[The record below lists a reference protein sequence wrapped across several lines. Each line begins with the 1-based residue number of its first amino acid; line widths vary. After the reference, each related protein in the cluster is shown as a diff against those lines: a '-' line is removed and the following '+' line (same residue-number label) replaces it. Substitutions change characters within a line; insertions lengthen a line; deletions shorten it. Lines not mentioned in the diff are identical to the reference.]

1 MEILCGQKH
10 LSAQE
15 LWGKGKS
22 IVTDF
27 NSLIAEFGNQVREN
41 LRFGEGEPE
50 AQLTNPVATL
60 LKGFGALHSMEVQTV
75 RETSLKTAGGGLVSE
90 GLVRPDYAIMVD
102 GVLTGYVELKAP
114 GKNIDPDSFTKKS
127 HEYKQWQRLRNLPNL
142 LYTNGTEWRL
152 YRYGKPV
159 PTGSEKNDNAVNVSA
174 GSVIINKK
182 RVLFPE
188 KITWSAP
195 ANLATLFLN
204 FLRWVPAP
212 ITSAD
217 RLVET
222 LAPLAALLREE
233 MLLGL
238 DAQEKTYKA
247 DQAKAKKKGEEDL
260 LIPSKLVGLRDDW
273 RDTLAPGTSNEEFAD
288 SFAQTVV
295 FSLVVAL
302 SEGHNLSIE
311 SLSTMANRLRSQ
323 HGLLG
328 NALGLLTEHLDE
340 KSSLYNALAVIVRV
354 MGAASWEYISGG
366 KADVYLHLYEHFLS
380 IYNPEQRKKT
390 GSYYTPVEVVDQMV
404 RLVDDALRTYMG
416 KEHGLA
422 SEGVSV
428 IDPAMGTGTYPL
440 SVMHKVAKTESLAP
454 AARTRALN
462 RLAKNLYGFELQ
474 SGPFSVAELRLNQ
487 TLKELGA
494 DVPEDGLNLYVADT
508 LYDPYS
514 RAKPM
519 SGNTLRLLSQLS
531 NKATRVKREVPI
543 QVCIGNPPYKDKAQG
558 MGGWVESGHRYKKKD
573 EKEKNSP
580 ILDDFRA
587 PSMGGYERVLKNLYI
602 YFWRWAFWKVFE
614 DSFRV
619 IESESDNSQHAG
631 VVCFITPSSYLNGP
645 GFAGMREYI
654 RRSSSRGWII
664 NVTPEGYGPEKE
676 NAIFA
681 IKTPVAIS
689 LFIREENTDEER
701 MADIRYVALHG
712 TFEEK
717 MQALANLELDGEEF
731 MPVRSGWGN
740 QFAPDSGK
748 DWNSY
753 LYMDD
758 LYSVSS
764 SGIDPSRKWVVA
776 PSQRILEERWSELTE
791 GNDLKIRANRFKETP
806 TAGIAK
812 GKTPL
817 LGNDTFQGSKESLND
832 QIAREVIPTVPNIVP
847 IGYRSF
853 DRQYIL
859 ADARLLDRPRPKLWP
874 YRIQNQ
880 IFIVEQYARNPK
892 NGPGLYFS
900 SLIPDKNAFKGSH
913 GGRCYPVFTTD
924 GEPNLRTS
932 VAQLLCERF
941 GNDAPGNLVY
951 YLAALTGH
959 PEYVRTFS
967 KPLETSHMRAPLTAD
982 PELWERAVQLGKQV
996 VWLHTYGE
1004 RGEPLPGMKYLHQ
1017 LPEGADYTLPNPTVD
1032 MGKTMPEEKPSFS
1045 PDPVDSLSEEENNP
1059 VMGTVSFG
1067 QARCE
1072 NMEKRVFDYTIGGNQ
1087 VLGLWAKY
1095 RLKKPEEVSSSPLDE
1110 IVQREWPEAWSE
1122 EYERLLYTLTH
1133 LVHLEPAQEKLL
1145 DEVLAGEQIFREE
1158 FVDTED

>member
-1 MEILCGQKH
+1 M
-10 LSAQE
+10 
-15 LWGKGKS
+15 
-22 IVTDF
+22 TDF
-27 NSLIAEFGNQVREN
+27 NSLIAEFGRQVREN
-41 LRFGEGEPE
+41 LRVGDGEPE

-60 LKGFGALHSMEVQTV
+60 LQDFGALHSMKVVTV

-114 GKNIDPDSFTKKS
+114 GKNIDPASFAKKS

-152 YRYGKPV
+152 YRYGEPV
-159 PTGSEKNDNAVNVSA
+159 LTSTGYEAVHMH
-174 GSVIINKK
+174 GSFSGHGT
-182 RVLFPE
+182 L
-188 KITWSAP
+188 SAP
-195 ANLATLFLN
+195 DALATFFLN

-217 RLVET
+217 QLVET

-238 DAQEKTYKA
+238 SAQEKTYKA
-247 DQAKAKKKGEEDL
+247 EQAKAKKKGEEDFV
-260 LIPSKLVGLRDDW
+260 IPPPLVGLRKDW
-273 RDTLAPGTSNEEFAD
+273 RDTLAPSTSNEEFAD

-302 SEGHNLSIE
+302 SEGHDLSLE
-311 SLSTMANRLRSQ
+311 TFSTMAGRLRSQ

-354 MGAASWEYISGG
+354 MGAASWADISGG
-366 KADVYLHLYEHFLS
+366 KSDVYLHLYEHFLKV
-380 IYNPEQRKKT
+380 YNPEQRKKT

-404 RLVDDALRTYMG
+404 RLVDDALRTYLG

-440 SVMHKVAKTESLAP
+440 SVMHQVAKTESLAP

-487 TLKELGA
+487 TLKEMDA

-508 LYDPYS
+508 LSDPY
-514 RAKPM
+514 AKQRPVN
-519 SGNTLRLLSQLS
+519 GNTLRLLSQLS

-543 QVCIGNPPYKDKAQG
+543 QVCIGNPPYKDKAEG
-558 MGGWVESGHRYKKKD
+558 MGGWVESGFRSPD
-573 EKEKNSP
+573 VASP

-587 PSMGGYERVLKNLYI
+587 PGMGKYEYVLKNLYV

-614 DSFRV
+614 DSFRAL
-619 IESESDNSQHAG
+619 EGQSDSAQRAG
-631 VVCFITPSSYLNGP
+631 VVCFITADGYLHGP

-664 NVTPEGYGPEKE
+664 NVTPEGKRPPAK
-676 NAIFA
+676 NAVFA
-681 IKTPVAIS
+681 IETPVSIA
-689 LFIREENTDEER
+689 LFLREENTDEETP
-701 MADIRYVALHG
+701 ADIRYVALHG
-712 TFEEK
+712 TFAEK
-717 MQALANLELDGEEF
+717 MQALATLDLDGAGFE
-731 MPVRSGWGN
+731 PVRSGWGDK
-740 QFAPDSGK
+740 FAPEAGGDWDSYPALP
-748 DWNSY
+748 DFYASY
-753 LYMDD
+753 FPG
-758 LYSVSS
+758 VK
-764 SGIDPSRKWVVA
+764 PNKTWVYA
-776 PSQRILEERWSELTE
+776 PSESVLQERWAELIE
-791 GNDLKIRANRFKETP
+791 GNDLEVRAERFKETSS
-806 TAGIAK
+806 TGIAV
-812 GKTPL
+812 GKKPL
-817 LGNDTFQGSKESLND
+817 PGNDTFQGSLESLND
-832 QIAREVIPTVPNIVP
+832 QITREIIPDAPNIVP
-847 IGYRSF
+847 VGYRSF

-859 ADARLLDRPRPKLWP
+859 ADSRLLHRASPDLWEHRVP
-874 YRIQNQ
+874 GQ
-880 IFIVEQYARNPK
+880 IFIVEQHAHYPK
-892 NGPGLYFS
+892 AGPGLYFS
-900 SLIPDKNAFKGSH
+900 ALIPDMDAFNNR
-913 GGRCYPVFTTD
+913 GGRAHPVLAVSGT
-924 GEPNLRTS
+924 PNLTEPTARI
-932 VAQLLCERF
+932 LRERF
-941 GNDAPGNLVY
+941 GDNAPGDLVY

-959 PEYVRTFS
+959 PGYVRTFDE
-967 KPLETSHMRAPLTAD
+967 PLKQAGIRVPLTAD

-1017 LPEGADYTLPNPTVD
+1017 IPEGADYTLPTPTVD
-1032 MGKTMPEEKPSFS
+1032 MGRTMPEKKPSFS
-1045 PDPVDSLSEEENNP
+1045 PDPVSSLSEEENNP
-1059 VMGTVSFG
+1059 VMGAVSFG
-1067 QARCE
+1067 RARCE
-1072 NMEKRVFDYTIGGNQ
+1072 NVEKRVFDYTVGGNQ

-1095 RLKKPEEVSSSPLDE
+1095 RLKKPVVRRSSSLND
-1110 IVQREWPEAWSE
+1110 IVQREWSEAWSD

>member
-1 MEILCGQKH
+1 M
-10 LSAQE
+10 
-15 LWGKGKS
+15 
-22 IVTDF
+22 TDF
-27 NSLIAEFGNQVREN
+27 NSLIAEFGRQVQEN

-60 LKGFGALHSMEVQTV
+60 LKDFGALHSMEVQTV

-114 GKNIDPDSFTKKS
+114 GKNIDPASFTKKS

-159 PTGSEKNDNAVNVSA
+159 PTSSAKNDNAVNINA
-174 GSVIINKK
+174 GPFVIEKK
-182 RVLFPE
+182 RVRFLE
-188 KITWSAP
+188 NITWSAP

-204 FLRWVPAP
+204 FLRWIPAP

-222 LAPLAALLREE
+222 LAPLAALLRDE
-233 MLLGL
+233 MLVSLT
-238 DAQEKTYKA
+238 AQEKTDKLK
-247 DQAKAKKKGEEDL
+247 QAKAKKKGEEDL

-273 RDTLAPGTSNEEFAD
+273 RDTLAPNTSDEEFAD

-404 RLVDDALRTYMG
+404 RLVDDALRTYLG

-454 AARTRALN
+454 AVRTRALN

-494 DVPEDGLNLYVADT
+494 EVPEDGLNLYVADT
-508 LYDPYS
+508 LHDPYS
-514 RAKPM
+514 RAKPV

-543 QVCIGNPPYKDKAQG
+543 QVCIGNPPYKDKAKG

-573 EKEKNSP
+573 KKEKNSP

-587 PSMGGYERVLKNLYI
+587 PNKGRYERALRNLYI

-619 IESESDNSQHAG
+619 TESESDNSQHAG

-654 RRSSSRGWII
+654 RRSSRRWII
-664 NVTPEGYGPEKE
+664 NVTPEGYAPEKD

-689 LFIREENTDEER
+689 LFIREENTDEETP
-701 MADIRYVALHG
+701 ADIRYVALHG
-712 TFEEK
+712 TFADK

-731 MPVRSGWGN
+731 KPVRSGWGN
-740 QFAPDSGK
+740 EFAPNPGK
-748 DWNSY
+748 DWSSY
-753 LYMDD
+753 PYMDD
-758 LYSVSS
+758 LYSVGS

-776 PSQRILEERWSELTE
+776 PSQRVLEERWSELTE
-791 GNDLKIRANRFKETP
+791 GNDLKIRANRFKETSS
-806 TAGIAK
+806 AGIAK
-812 GKTPL
+812 SKTPL
-817 LGNDTFQGSKESLND
+817 VGDDTFQGSKESLND
-832 QIAREVIPTVPNIVP
+832 QITREVIPTVPNIVP

-859 ADARLLDRPRPKLWP
+859 ADARLIDRPRPKLWA
-874 YRIQNQ
+874 YRIRNQ
-880 IFIVEQYARNPK
+880 IFVVELYVRNPK

-900 SLIPDKNAFKGSH
+900 SLIPDKNAFKGIE
-913 GGRCYPVFTTD
+913 GGRCYPVLTTD

-932 VAQLLCERF
+932 VAQLLRECF
-941 GNDAPGNLVY
+941 GDDAPGNLVY

-959 PEYVRTFS
+959 PKYVRTFS
-967 KPLETSHMRAPLTAD
+967 KSLETSRMRVPLTAV
-982 PELWERAVQLGKQV
+982 PELWDRAVQLGKQV

-1017 LPEGADYTLPNPTVD
+1017 LPEGADYTLPVPTVD
-1032 MGKTMPEEKPSFS
+1032 MGRNMPTEQPSFLPNS
-1045 PDPVDSLSEEENNP
+1045 VTDDLAEKQNTPA
-1059 VMGTVSFG
+1059 MGTVSFG

-1072 NMEKRVFDYTIGGNQ
+1072 NVEKRVFDYTIGDKQ
-1087 VLGLWAKY
+1087 VLNLWSKY
-1095 RLKKPEEVSSSPLDE
+1095 RIKDPKGTQNSPLDN
-1110 IVQREWPEAWSE
+1110 IVQQEWPPAWSE

-1145 DEVLAGEQIFREE
+1145 DEVLAGEQISREE

>member
-1 MEILCGQKH
+1 M
-10 LSAQE
+10 
-15 LWGKGKS
+15 
-22 IVTDF
+22 TDF
-27 NSLIAEFGNQVREN
+27 NSLIAEFGRQVREN
-41 LRFGEGEPE
+41 LRVGEGEPE

-60 LKGFGALHSMEVQTV
+60 LQDFGALHSMKVVTV

-114 GKNIDPDSFTKKS
+114 GKNIDPTSFTKKS

-152 YRYGKPV
+152 YRYGEPV
-159 PTGSEKNDNAVNVSA
+159 LTSTGYDAVHMH
-174 GSVIINKK
+174 GSFSGHGT
-182 RVLFPE
+182 L
-188 KITWSAP
+188 SAP
-195 ANLATLFLN
+195 DALATFFLN

-212 ITSAD
+212 IKSAD
-217 RLVET
+217 QLVET

-238 DAQEKTYKA
+238 AVQEKTYKA
-247 DQAKAKKKGEEDL
+247 DQAKAKKKGEEDFV
-260 LIPSKLVGLRDDW
+260 IPPPLVGLRKDW
-273 RDTLAPGTSNEEFAD
+273 RDTLAPSTSNEEFAD

-302 SEGHNLSIE
+302 SENLDL
-311 SLSTMANRLRSQ
+311 SLETFSTMAGRLRSQ

-354 MGAASWEYISGG
+354 MGAASWADISGG
-366 KADVYLHLYEHFLS
+366 KSDVYLHLYEHFLKV
-380 IYNPEQRKKT
+380 YNPEQRKKT
-390 GSYYTPVEVVDQMV
+390 GSYYTPVEVVDQMI
-404 RLVDDALRTYMG
+404 RLVDDALRTYLG

-487 TLKELGA
+487 TLKEMGG

-508 LYDPYS
+508 LSDPY
-514 RAKPM
+514 AKQKPVN
-519 SGNTLRLLSQLS
+519 GNTLRLLSQLS

-543 QVCIGNPPYKDKAQG
+543 QVCIGNPPYKDKAEG
-558 MGGWVESGHRYKKKD
+558 MGGWVESGFRSAD
-573 EKEKNSP
+573 VASP

-587 PSMGGYERVLKNLYI
+587 PGMGKYEYVLKNLYV

-614 DSFRV
+614 DSFRAL
-619 IESESDNSQHAG
+619 EGQPDSAQRAG
-631 VVCFITPSSYLNGP
+631 VVCFITADGYLHGP

-664 NVTPEGYGPEKE
+664 NVTPEGKRPLAK
-676 NAIFA
+676 NAVFA
-681 IKTPVAIS
+681 IETPVSIA
-689 LFIREENTDEER
+689 LFLREENTDEETP
-701 MADIRYVALHG
+701 ADIRYVALHG
-712 TFEEK
+712 TFAEK
-717 MQALANLELDGEEF
+717 MEGLAALDLDGAEF
-731 MPVRSGWGN
+731 EPARSGWGDK
-740 QFAPDSGK
+740 FAPEAGGDWDS
-748 DWNSY
+748 Y
-753 LYMDD
+753 PELED
-758 LYSVSS
+758 LYAKFYPGVK
-764 SGIDPSRKWVVA
+764 PNRTWVYA
-776 PSQRILEERWSELTE
+776 PSESVLQERWAELIE
-791 GNDLKIRANRFKETP
+791 GTDLKVRAERFKET
-806 TAGIAK
+806 ASIGIAR
-812 GKTPL
+812 GKAPL
-817 LGNDTFQGSKESLND
+817 SGVDTFQGSKESLND
-832 QIAREVIPTVPNIVP
+832 QIARELIPDTPNIVQV
-847 IGYRSF
+847 GYRSF

-859 ADARLLDRPRPKLWP
+859 ADSRLLHRASPDLWEHRVP
-874 YRIQNQ
+874 EQ
-880 IFIVEQYARNPK
+880 IFIVEQNAHYPK
-892 NGPGLYFS
+892 AGPGLYFS
-900 SLIPDKNAFKGSH
+900 ALIPDMDAFNNR
-913 GGRCYPVFTTD
+913 GGRAHPVLNVNGT
-924 GEPNLRTS
+924 PNLTES
-932 VAQLLCERF
+932 AAQMLREHF
-941 GNDAPGNLVY
+941 GDNAPGDLVY

-959 PEYVRTFS
+959 PGYVRTFDE
-967 KPLETSHMRAPLTAD
+967 PLQQAGIRVPLTAD

-1017 LPEGADYTLPNPTVD
+1017 LPEGADYTLPTPTVD
-1032 MGKTMPEEKPSFS
+1032 MGRTMPEKKPSFS
-1045 PDPVDSLSEEENNP
+1045 SDPVNSLSEEQNSP

-1072 NMEKRVFDYTIGGNQ
+1072 NVEKRVFDYTVGGNQ

-1095 RLKKPEEVSSSPLDE
+1095 RLKKPVVRRSSSLND
-1110 IVQREWPEAWSE
+1110 IVQREWPDAWSE

>member
-1 MEILCGQKH
+1 M
-10 LSAQE
+10 
-15 LWGKGKS
+15 
-22 IVTDF
+22 TDF
-27 NSLIAEFGNQVREN
+27 NSLIAEFGRQVREN
-41 LRFGEGEPE
+41 LRVGEGEPE

-60 LKGFGALHSMEVQTV
+60 LQDFGALHSMKVVTV

-114 GKNIDPDSFTKKS
+114 GKNIDPASFTKKS

-152 YRYGKPV
+152 YRYGEPV
-159 PTGSEKNDNAVNVSA
+159 LTSTGYDAVHMH
-174 GSVIINKK
+174 GSFSGHGT
-182 RVLFPE
+182 L
-188 KITWSAP
+188 SAP
-195 ANLATLFLN
+195 DALATFFLN

-212 ITSAD
+212 IKSAD
-217 RLVET
+217 QLVET

-238 DAQEKTYKA
+238 AIQEKTYKA
-247 DQAKAKKKGEEDL
+247 DQAKAKKKGEEDFV
-260 LIPSKLVGLRDDW
+260 IPPPLVGLRKDW
-273 RDTLAPGTSNEEFAD
+273 RDTLAPSTSNEEFAD

-302 SEGHNLSIE
+302 SEGHDLSLE
-311 SLSTMANRLRSQ
+311 TFSTMAGRLRSQ

-354 MGAASWEYISGG
+354 MGAASWADISGG
-366 KADVYLHLYEHFLS
+366 KSDVYLHLYEHFLKV
-380 IYNPEQRKKT
+380 YNPEQRKKT

-404 RLVDDALRTYMG
+404 RLVDDALRTYLG

-440 SVMHKVAKTESLAP
+440 SVMHQVAKTESLAP

-494 DVPEDGLNLYVADT
+494 DIPEDGLNLYVADT
-508 LYDPYS
+508 LSDPY
-514 RAKPM
+514 AKQRPVN
-519 SGNTLRLLSQLS
+519 GNTLRLLSQLS

-573 EKEKNSP
+573 KKEKNSP
-580 ILDDFRA
+580 ILNDFRA
-587 PSMGGYERVLKNLYI
+587 PSMGKYEYVLKNLYV

-614 DSFRV
+614 DSFRTLEGQPD
-619 IESESDNSQHAG
+619 IAQHAG
-631 VVCFITPSSYLNGP
+631 VVCFITADGYLKGP

-664 NVTPEGYGPEKE
+664 NVTPEGLQPPAE

-681 IKTPVAIS
+681 IETPVSIA
-689 LFIREENTDEER
+689 LFLREEDTDEETP
-701 MADIRYVALHG
+701 ADIRYVALHG
-712 TFEEK
+712 TFAEK
-717 MQALANLELDGEEF
+717 MQALAALDLDGAEF
-731 MPVRSGWGN
+731 EPVRSGWGDK
-740 QFAPDSGK
+740 FAPEAGGDWDSYPELVDFYTKNFQGVK
-748 DWNSY
+748 PN
-753 LYMDD
+753 
-758 LYSVSS
+758 
-764 SGIDPSRKWVVA
+764 KTWVYA
-776 PSQRILEERWSELTE
+776 PSENVLQERWAELIE
-791 GNDLKIRANRFKETP
+791 GNDLEVRAERFKKTGS
-806 TAGIAK
+806 TSIFAGK
-812 GKTPL
+812 KPL
-817 LGNDTFQGSKESLND
+817 PGEDTFQGSHESLND
-832 QIAREVIPTVPNIVP
+832 QIARELIPDAPNIVP
-847 IGYRSF
+847 VGYRSF

-859 ADARLLDRPRPKLWP
+859 ADSRLLHRASPDLWEHRVP
-874 YRIQNQ
+874 EQ
-880 IFIVEQYARNPK
+880 IFIVEQNAHYPK
-892 NGPGLYFS
+892 AGPGLYFS
-900 SLIPDKNAFKGSH
+900 SLIPDMDAFKGSE
-913 GGRCYPVFTTD
+913 GGRAHPVLNVSGT
-924 GEPNLRTS
+924 PNLTEPA
-932 VAQLLCERF
+932 AQMLRERF
-941 GNDAPGNLVY
+941 GDNAPGDLVY

-959 PEYVRTFS
+959 PGYVRTFDE
-967 KPLETSHMRAPLTAD
+967 PLQQAGIRVPLTAD

-1004 RGEPLPGMKYLHQ
+1004 RGEPLPGMERLHQ
-1017 LPEGADYTLPNPTVD
+1017 LPEGADYTLPYSIQD
-1032 MGKTMPEEKPSFS
+1032 MGKTMPEKKPSFS
-1045 PDPVDSLSEEENNP
+1045 PDPVNGSLSEEQDIP
-1059 VMGTVSFG
+1059 VTGTVSFG

-1072 NMEKRVFDYTIGGNQ
+1072 NVEKHVFDYTIGGNQ

-1095 RLKKPEEVSSSPLDE
+1095 RLKKPIVRRSSPLDE
-1110 IVQREWPEAWSE
+1110 IVQREWPDAWSE

-1145 DEVLAGEQIFREE
+1145 DEVLVGEQIFREE

>member
-1 MEILCGQKH
+1 M
-10 LSAQE
+10 
-15 LWGKGKS
+15 
-22 IVTDF
+22 TDF
-27 NSLIAEFGNQVREN
+27 NSLIAEFGRQVQEN
-41 LRFGEGEPE
+41 LRIGDGEPE

-60 LKGFGALHSMEVQTV
+60 LQDFGALHSMKVVTV

-114 GKNIDPDSFTKKS
+114 GKNIDPASFAKKS

-152 YRYGKPV
+152 YRYGEPV
-159 PTGSEKNDNAVNVSA
+159 LTSTGYDAVHMH
-174 GSVIINKK
+174 GSFSGHGT
-182 RVLFPE
+182 L
-188 KITWSAP
+188 SAP
-195 ANLATLFLN
+195 DALATFFLN

-212 ITSAD
+212 ITSAVQ
-217 RLVET
+217 LVET

-238 DAQEKTYKA
+238 AAQEKTYKA
-247 DQAKAKKKGEEDL
+247 EQAKAKKKGEEDSVF
-260 LIPSKLVGLRDDW
+260 PPPLVGLRKDW
-273 RDTLAPGTSNEEFAD
+273 RDTLAPSTSNEEFAD

-302 SEGHNLSIE
+302 SEGHDLSLE
-311 SLSTMANRLRSQ
+311 TFSTMAGRLRSQ

-340 KSSLYNALAVIVRV
+340 ESSLYNALAVIVRV
-354 MGAASWEYISGG
+354 MGAASWADISGG
-366 KADVYLHLYEHFLS
+366 KSDVYLHLYEHFLKV
-380 IYNPEQRKKT
+380 YNPEQRKKT

-404 RLVDDALRTYMG
+404 RLVDDALRTYLG

-440 SVMHKVAKTESLAP
+440 SVMHQVAKTESLAP

-487 TLKELGA
+487 TLKEMGG

-508 LYDPYS
+508 LSDPY
-514 RAKPM
+514 AKQKPVN
-519 SGNTLRLLSQLS
+519 GNTLRLLSQLS

-543 QVCIGNPPYKDKAQG
+543 QVCIGNPPYKDKAEG
-558 MGGWVESGHRYKKKD
+558 MGGWVESGFRSPD
-573 EKEKNSP
+573 VASP

-587 PSMGGYERVLKNLYI
+587 PGMGKYEYVLKNLYV

-614 DSFRV
+614 DSFRAL
-619 IESESDNSQHAG
+619 EGQSDSAQRAG
-631 VVCFITPSSYLNGP
+631 VVCFITADGYLHGP

-664 NVTPEGYGPEKE
+664 NVTPEGKRPPAK
-676 NAIFA
+676 NAVFA
-681 IKTPVAIS
+681 IETPVSIA
-689 LFIREENTDEER
+689 LFLREENTDEETP
-701 MADIRYVALHG
+701 ADIRYVALHG
-712 TFEEK
+712 TFAEK
-717 MQALANLELDGEEF
+717 MQALATLDLDGAGFE
-731 MPVRSGWGN
+731 PVRSGWGDK
-740 QFAPDSGK
+740 FAPEAGGDWDSYPALP
-748 DWNSY
+748 DFYASY
-753 LYMDD
+753 FPG
-758 LYSVSS
+758 VK
-764 SGIDPSRKWVVA
+764 PNKTWVYA
-776 PSQRILEERWSELTE
+776 PSESVLQERWAELIE
-791 GNDLKIRANRFKETP
+791 GTDLQVRAERFKKTDS
-806 TAGIAK
+806 TSIFAGK
-812 GKTPL
+812 KPL
-817 LGNDTFQGSKESLND
+817 PGEDTFQGSHESLND
-832 QIAREVIPTVPNIVP
+832 QIAREVIPDAPNIVP
-847 IGYRSF
+847 VGYRSF

-859 ADARLLDRPRPKLWP
+859 ADARLIHRPSPKLWE
-874 YRIQNQ
+874 YRIPDQ
-880 IFIVEQYARNPK
+880 IFIVEQHAHYPK
-892 NGPGLYFS
+892 AGPGLFFNT
-900 SLIPDKNAFKGSH
+900 LIPDKHSFKGSE
-913 GGRCYPVFTTD
+913 GGRAHPTLNT
-924 GEPNLRTS
+924 GGTPNLTES
-932 VAQLLCERF
+932 AAQMLRERF
-941 GNDAPGNLVY
+941 GDNAPGDLVY

-959 PEYVRTFS
+959 PGYVRTFDE
-967 KPLETSHMRAPLTAD
+967 PLQQAGIRVPLTAD
-982 PELWERAVQLGKQV
+982 PALWERAVQLGKQV

-1017 LPEGADYTLPNPTVD
+1017 LPEGADYALPTPTVD
-1032 MGKTMPEEKPSFS
+1032 MGKTMPEKKPSFS
-1045 PDPVDSLSEEENNP
+1045 PDPVSSLSEEENNP

-1067 QARCE
+1067 KARCE
-1072 NMEKRVFDYTIGGNQ
+1072 NVEKRVFDYTVGGNQ

-1095 RLKKPEEVSSSPLDE
+1095 RLKKPVVRRSSSLND

-1145 DEVLAGEQIFREE
+1145 DEVLAGEQISREE
-1158 FVDTED
+1158 FVDTGD

>member
-1 MEILCGQKH
+1 M
-10 LSAQE
+10 
-15 LWGKGKS
+15 
-22 IVTDF
+22 
-27 NSLIAEFGNQVREN
+27 
-41 LRFGEGEPE
+41 
-50 AQLTNPVATL
+50 
-60 LKGFGALHSMEVQTV
+60 
-75 RETSLKTAGGGLVSE
+75 
-90 GLVRPDYAIMVD
+90 RPDYAITVD

-114 GKNIDPDSFTKKS
+114 GKNIDPASFTKKS
-127 HEYKQWQRLRNLPNL
+127 HEYRQWQRLRNLPNL

-152 YRYGKPV
+152 YRYGEPV
-159 PTGSEKNDNAVNVSA
+159 LTSTGYDAVHVH
-174 GSVIINKK
+174 GSFSGHGT
-182 RVLFPE
+182 L
-188 KITWSAP
+188 SAP
-195 ANLATLFLN
+195 DALATFFLN

-212 ITSAD
+212 IKSAD
-217 RLVET
+217 QLVET

-238 DAQEKTYKA
+238 AVQEKTYKA
-247 DQAKAKKKGEEDL
+247 DQAKAKKKGEDDFV
-260 LIPSKLVGLRDDW
+260 IPPPLVGLRKDW
-273 RDTLAPGTSNEEFAD
+273 RDTLAPSTSNEEFAD

-302 SEGHNLSIE
+302 SEGHDLSLE
-311 SLSTMANRLRSQ
+311 TFSTMAGRLRSQ

-354 MGAASWEYISGG
+354 MGAASWADISGG
-366 KADVYLHLYEHFLS
+366 KSDVYLHLYEHFLKV
-380 IYNPEQRKKT
+380 YNPEQRKKT

-404 RLVDDALRTYMG
+404 RLVDDALRTYLG

-487 TLKELGA
+487 TLREMGG

-508 LYDPYS
+508 LSDPY
-514 RAKPM
+514 AKQKPVN
-519 SGNTLRLLSQLS
+519 GNTLRLLSQLS

-543 QVCIGNPPYKDKAQG
+543 QVCIGNPPYKDKAEG
-558 MGGWVESGHRYKKKD
+558 MGGWVESGFRSPD
-573 EKEKNSP
+573 VASP

-587 PSMGGYERVLKNLYI
+587 QGMGKYEYVLKNLYV

-614 DSFRV
+614 DSFRAL
-619 IESESDNSQHAG
+619 EGQPDSAQRAG
-631 VVCFITPSSYLNGP
+631 VVCFITADGYLHGP

-664 NVTPEGYGPEKE
+664 NVTPEGKRPPAK
-676 NAIFA
+676 NAVFA
-681 IKTPVAIS
+681 IETPVSIA
-689 LFIREENTDEER
+689 LFLREENTDEETP
-701 MADIRYVALHG
+701 ADIRYVALHG
-712 TFEEK
+712 TFAEK
-717 MQALANLELDGEEF
+717 MQALAALNLDGAEF
-731 MPVRSGWGN
+731 EPVRSGWGDK
-740 QFAPDSGK
+740 FAPEAGGDWDSYPELPDFYASCFPGVK
-748 DWNSY
+748 PN
-753 LYMDD
+753 
-758 LYSVSS
+758 
-764 SGIDPSRKWVVA
+764 KTWVYA
-776 PSQRILEERWSELTE
+776 PSESVLQERWAELIE
-791 GNDLKIRANRFKETP
+791 GNDLEVRAERFKETSS
-806 TAGIAK
+806 TGIAV
-812 GKTPL
+812 GKKPL
-817 LGNDTFQGSKESLND
+817 PGSDTFQGSLESLND
-832 QIAREVIPTVPNIVP
+832 QITREIIPDAPNIVP
-847 IGYRSF
+847 VGYRSF

-859 ADARLLDRPRPKLWP
+859 ADSRLLHRASPDLWEH
-874 YRIQNQ
+874 RIPGQ
-880 IFIVEQYARNPK
+880 IFIVEQHARHPQA
-892 NGPGLYFS
+892 GPGLYFDA
-900 SLIPDKNAFKGSH
+900 LIPDMNAFNNR
-913 GGRCYPVFTTD
+913 GGRVHPVLNIGGT
-924 GEPNLRTS
+924 PNLTEPA
-932 VAQLLCERF
+932 AQMLRERF
-941 GNDAPGNLVY
+941 GDNAPGNLVY

-959 PEYVRTFS
+959 PGYVRTFDE
-967 KPLETSHMRAPLTAD
+967 PLQQAGIRVPLTAD

-1004 RGEPLPGMKYLHQ
+1004 RGEPLLGMKYLHQ
-1017 LPEGADYTLPNPTVD
+1017 LPKDADYTLPTPTVD
-1032 MGKTMPEEKPSFS
+1032 MGRTMPEKKPSFS
-1045 PDPVDSLSEEENNP
+1045 PDPVNSLSEEENNP

-1072 NMEKRVFDYTIGGNQ
+1072 NVEKRVFDYTIGGNQ

-1095 RLKKPEEVSSSPLDE
+1095 RLKKPVVRRSSSLND

>member
-1 MEILCGQKH
+1 M
-10 LSAQE
+10 
-15 LWGKGKS
+15 
-22 IVTDF
+22 TDF
-27 NSLIAEFGNQVREN
+27 NSLIAEFGRQVREN
-41 LRFGEGEPE
+41 LRVGEGEPE

-60 LKGFGALHSMEVQTV
+60 LQDFGALHSMKVVTV

-114 GKNIDPDSFTKKS
+114 GKNIDPASFSKKS

-152 YRYGKPV
+152 YRYGEPV
-159 PTGSEKNDNAVNVSA
+159 LTSTGYDAVHMH
-174 GSVIINKK
+174 GSFSGHGT
-182 RVLFPE
+182 L
-188 KITWSAP
+188 SAP
-195 ANLATLFLN
+195 DALATFFLN

-212 ITSAD
+212 IKSAD
-217 RLVET
+217 QLVET

-238 DAQEKTYKA
+238 AVQEKTYKA
-247 DQAKAKKKGEEDL
+247 DQAKAKKKGEEDFV
-260 LIPSKLVGLRDDW
+260 IPPPLVGLRKDW
-273 RDTLAPGTSNEEFAD
+273 RDTLAPSTSNEEFAD

-302 SEGHNLSIE
+302 SEGHDLSLE
-311 SLSTMANRLRSQ
+311 TFSTMAGRLRSQ

-354 MGAASWEYISGG
+354 MGAASWADISNG
-366 KADVYLHLYEHFLS
+366 KSDVYLHLYEHFLKV
-380 IYNPEQRKKT
+380 YNPEQRKKT

-404 RLVDDALRTYMG
+404 RLVDDALRTYLG

-440 SVMHKVAKTESLAP
+440 SVMHQVAKTESLAP

-487 TLKELGA
+487 TLKELGGE
-494 DVPEDGLNLYVADT
+494 VPEEGLKLYVANT
-508 LYDPYS
+508 LDDPYT
-514 RAKPM
+514 KPK
-519 SGNTLRLLSQLS
+519 SVNSQTLRLLYQLS

-573 EKEKNSP
+573 KKEKNSP

-587 PSMGGYERVLKNLYI
+587 PSMGKYEYVLKNLYV

-614 DSFRV
+614 DSFRAL
-619 IESESDNSQHAG
+619 EGQPDSAQRAG
-631 VVCFITPSSYLNGP
+631 VVCFITADGYLNGP

-664 NVTPEGYGPEKE
+664 NVTPEGLQPPAE

-681 IKTPVAIS
+681 IETPVSIA
-689 LFIREENTDEER
+689 LFLREEDTDEETP
-701 MADIRYVALHG
+701 ADIRYVALHG
-712 TFEEK
+712 TFAEK
-717 MQALANLELDGEEF
+717 MQALAALDLDGAEF
-731 MPVRSGWGN
+731 EPVRSGWGDK
-740 QFAPDSGK
+740 FAPEAGGDWDSYPELP
-748 DWNSY
+748 DFY
-753 LYMDD
+753 LDHFP
-758 LYSVSS
+758 
-764 SGIDPSRKWVVA
+764 GIDPSRSWVYD
-776 PSQRILEERWSELTE
+776 PSLSILEERWAELIE
-791 GNDLKIRANRFKETP
+791 GTDLQVRAERFKKTDS
-806 TAGIAK
+806 TSIFAGK
-812 GKTPL
+812 KPL
-817 LGNDTFQGSKESLND
+817 PGEDTFQGSHESLND
-832 QIAREVIPTVPNIVP
+832 QIAREVIPDAPNIVP
-847 IGYRSF
+847 VGYRSF

-859 ADARLLDRPRPKLWP
+859 ADARLIHRPSPKLWE
-874 YRIQNQ
+874 YRIPGQ
-880 IFIVEQYARNPK
+880 IFIVEQHSRHPK
-892 NGPGLYFS
+892 AGPGLYIS
-900 SLIPDKNAFKGSH
+900 SLIPDKNSFKGSE
-913 GGRCYPVFTTD
+913 GGRAHPVLTVS
-924 GEPNLRTS
+924 GIPNLTES
-932 VAQLLCERF
+932 AAQILRERF
-941 GNDAPGNLVY
+941 GDNAPGDLVY

-959 PEYVRTFS
+959 PGYVRTFD
-967 KPLETSHMRAPLTAD
+967 KPLQQAGIRVPLTAD
-982 PELWERAVQLGKQV
+982 PALWERAVQLGKQV

-1004 RGEPLPGMKYLHQ
+1004 RGESLPGMKYLHQ
-1017 LPEGADYTLPNPTVD
+1017 LPEGADYALPTPTVD
-1032 MGKTMPEEKPSFS
+1032 MGKTMPEKKPSFS
-1045 PDPVDSLSEEENNP
+1045 PDPVNSLSEEENNP

-1067 QARCE
+1067 KARCE
-1072 NMEKRVFDYTIGGNQ
+1072 NVEKRVFDYTIGGNQ

-1095 RLKKPEEVSSSPLDE
+1095 RLKKPVVRRSSSLND
-1110 IVQREWPEAWSE
+1110 IVQREWPDAWSE

>member
-1 MEILCGQKH
+1 M
-10 LSAQE
+10 
-15 LWGKGKS
+15 
-22 IVTDF
+22 
-27 NSLIAEFGNQVREN
+27 
-41 LRFGEGEPE
+41 
-50 AQLTNPVATL
+50 
-60 LKGFGALHSMEVQTV
+60 
-75 RETSLKTAGGGLVSE
+75 
-90 GLVRPDYAIMVD
+90 RPDYAIMVD

-114 GKNIDPDSFTKKS
+114 GKNIDPASFTKKS

-152 YRYGKPV
+152 YRYGEPV
-159 PTGSEKNDNAVNVSA
+159 LTSTGYDAVHMH
-174 GSVIINKK
+174 GSFSGHGT
-182 RVLFPE
+182 L
-188 KITWSAP
+188 SAP
-195 ANLATLFLN
+195 DALATFFLN

-212 ITSAD
+212 IQSAD
-217 RLVET
+217 QLVET

-238 DAQEKTYKA
+238 AVQEKTYKA
-247 DQAKAKKKGEEDL
+247 DQAKAKKKGEEDFV
-260 LIPSKLVGLRDDW
+260 IPPPLVGLRKDW
-273 RDTLAPGTSNEEFAD
+273 RDTLAPSTSNEEFAD

-302 SEGHNLSIE
+302 SEGHDLSLE
-311 SLSTMANRLRSQ
+311 TFSTMAGRLRSQ

-354 MGAASWEYISGG
+354 MGAASWADISGG
-366 KADVYLHLYEHFLS
+366 KSDVYLHLYEHFLKV
-380 IYNPEQRKKT
+380 YNPEQRKKT

-404 RLVDDALRTYMG
+404 RLVDDALRTYLG

-440 SVMHKVAKTESLAP
+440 SVMHKVARTESLAP

-494 DVPEDGLNLYVADT
+494 DIPEDGLNLYVADT
-508 LYDPYS
+508 LSDPY
-514 RAKPM
+514 AKQKPVN
-519 SGNTLRLLSQLS
+519 GNTLRLLSQLS

-543 QVCIGNPPYKDKAQG
+543 QVCIGNPPYKDKAEG
-558 MGGWVESGHRYKKKD
+558 MGGWVESGFRSA
-573 EKEKNSP
+573 NVASP

-587 PSMGGYERVLKNLYI
+587 PGMGKYEYVLKNLYV

-614 DSFRV
+614 DSFRAL
-619 IESESDNSQHAG
+619 EGQPDSAQRAG
-631 VVCFITPSSYLNGP
+631 VVCFITADGYLNGP

-664 NVTPEGYGPEKE
+664 NVTPEGKRPPAK
-676 NAIFA
+676 NAVFA
-681 IKTPVAIS
+681 IETPVSIA
-689 LFIREENTDEER
+689 LFLREENTEEETP
-701 MADIRYVALHG
+701 ADIRYVALHG
-712 TFEEK
+712 TFAEK
-717 MQALANLELDGEEF
+717 MQALANLDLDGTEF
-731 MPVRSGWGN
+731 EPARSGWGDK
-740 QFAPDSGK
+740 FAPEAGGDWDSYPELPDFYASCFPGVK
-748 DWNSY
+748 PN
-753 LYMDD
+753 
-758 LYSVSS
+758 
-764 SGIDPSRKWVVA
+764 KTWVYA
-776 PSQRILEERWSELTE
+776 PSESVLQERWAELIE
-791 GNDLKIRANRFKETP
+791 GNDLEVRAERFKETRD
-806 TAGIAK
+806 TKITE
-812 GKTPL
+812 GKKPL
-817 LGNDTFQGSKESLND
+817 PGSDTFQGSLESLND
-832 QIAREVIPTVPNIVP
+832 QIARELIPDTPNIVP
-847 IGYRSF
+847 VGYRSF

-859 ADARLLDRPRPKLWP
+859 ADARLADMPRPKLWEHRVP
-874 YRIQNQ
+874 GQ
-880 IFIVEQYARNPK
+880 IFIVEQHARHPQA
-892 NGPGLYFS
+892 GPGLYFDAI
-900 SLIPDKNAFKGSH
+900 IPDMNAFNNR
-913 GGRCYPVFTTD
+913 GGRAHPALTIGGTPSLT
-924 GEPNLRTS
+924 EPAAQMLR
-932 VAQLLCERF
+932 ERF
-941 GNDAPGNLVY
+941 GNNAPDDLVY

-959 PEYVRTFS
+959 PGYVRTFDE
-967 KPLETSHMRAPLTAD
+967 PLQQAGIRVPLTAD

-1017 LPEGADYTLPNPTVD
+1017 IPEGADYVLPTPTVD
-1032 MGKTMPEEKPSFS
+1032 MGKTMPEKKPSFS
-1045 PDPVDSLSEEENNP
+1045 PDPVIGSLSEEANIP
-1059 VMGTVSFG
+1059 VTGTVSFG

-1072 NMEKRVFDYTIGGNQ
+1072 NVEKRVFDYTVGGNQ

-1095 RLKKPEEVSSSPLDE
+1095 RLKKPVVRRSSSLND

>member
-1 MEILCGQKH
+1 M
-10 LSAQE
+10 
-15 LWGKGKS
+15 
-22 IVTDF
+22 TDF
-27 NSLIAEFGNQVREN
+27 NSLIAEFGRQVREN
-41 LRFGEGEPE
+41 LRVGDGEPE

-60 LKGFGALHSMEVQTV
+60 LQDFGALHSMKVVTV

-114 GKNIDPDSFTKKS
+114 GKNIDPASFTKKS

-152 YRYGKPV
+152 YRYGEPV
-159 PTGSEKNDNAVNVSA
+159 LTSTGYEAVHMH
-174 GSVIINKK
+174 GSFSGHGT
-182 RVLFPE
+182 L
-188 KITWSAP
+188 SAP
-195 ANLATLFLN
+195 DALATFFLN

-217 RLVET
+217 QLVET

-238 DAQEKTYKA
+238 SAQEKTYKA
-247 DQAKAKKKGEEDL
+247 EQAKAKKKGEEDFV
-260 LIPSKLVGLRDDW
+260 IPPPLVGLRKDW
-273 RDTLAPGTSNEEFAD
+273 RDTLAPSTSNEEFAD

-302 SEGHNLSIE
+302 SEGHDLSLE
-311 SLSTMANRLRSQ
+311 TFSTMAGRLRSQ

-340 KSSLYNALAVIVRV
+340 ESSLYNALAVIVRV
-354 MGAASWEYISGG
+354 MGAASWADISGG
-366 KADVYLHLYEHFLS
+366 KSDVYLHLYEHFLKV
-380 IYNPEQRKKT
+380 YNPEQRKKT

-404 RLVDDALRTYMG
+404 RLVDDALRTYLG

-440 SVMHKVAKTESLAP
+440 SVMHQVAKTESLAP

-487 TLKELGA
+487 TLKEMGG

-508 LYDPYS
+508 LSDPY
-514 RAKPM
+514 AKQKPVN
-519 SGNTLRLLSQLS
+519 GNTLRLLSQLS

-543 QVCIGNPPYKDKAQG
+543 QVCIGNPPYKDKAEG
-558 MGGWVESGHRYKKKD
+558 MGGWVESGFRSPD
-573 EKEKNSP
+573 VASP

-587 PSMGGYERVLKNLYI
+587 PGMGKYEYVLKNLYV

-614 DSFRV
+614 DSFRAL
-619 IESESDNSQHAG
+619 EGQSDSAQRAG
-631 VVCFITPSSYLNGP
+631 VVCFITADGYLHGP

-664 NVTPEGYGPEKE
+664 NVTPEGKRPPAK
-676 NAIFA
+676 NAVFA
-681 IKTPVAIS
+681 IETPVSIA
-689 LFIREENTDEER
+689 LFLREENTDEETP
-701 MADIRYVALHG
+701 ADIRYVALHG
-712 TFEEK
+712 TFAEK
-717 MQALANLELDGEEF
+717 MQALATLDLDGAGFE
-731 MPVRSGWGN
+731 PVRSGWGDK
-740 QFAPDSGK
+740 FAPEAGGDWDSYPALP
-748 DWNSY
+748 DFYASY
-753 LYMDD
+753 FPG
-758 LYSVSS
+758 VK
-764 SGIDPSRKWVVA
+764 PNKTWVYA
-776 PSQRILEERWSELTE
+776 PSESVLQERWAELIE
-791 GNDLKIRANRFKETP
+791 GNDLEVRAERFKETSS
-806 TAGIAK
+806 TGIAV
-812 GKTPL
+812 GKKPL
-817 LGNDTFQGSKESLND
+817 PGNDTFQGSLESLND
-832 QIAREVIPTVPNIVP
+832 QITREIIPDAPNIVP
-847 IGYRSF
+847 VGYRSF

-859 ADARLLDRPRPKLWP
+859 ADSRLLHRASPDLWEHRVP
-874 YRIQNQ
+874 GQ
-880 IFIVEQYARNPK
+880 IFIVEQHAHYPK
-892 NGPGLYFS
+892 AGPGLYFS
-900 SLIPDKNAFKGSH
+900 ALIPDMHAFNNR
-913 GGRCYPVFTTD
+913 GGRAHPALTIGGT
-924 GEPNLRTS
+924 PNLTESASQMLR
-932 VAQLLCERF
+932 ERF
-941 GNDAPGNLVY
+941 GDNAPGDLVY

-959 PEYVRTFS
+959 PGYVRTFDE
-967 KPLETSHMRAPLTAD
+967 PLQQAGIRVPLTAD
-982 PELWERAVQLGKQV
+982 PALWERAVQLGKQV

-1017 LPEGADYTLPNPTVD
+1017 LPEGADYALPTPTVD
-1032 MGKTMPEEKPSFS
+1032 MGKTMPEKKPSFS
-1045 PDPVDSLSEEENNP
+1045 PDTVTGSLSEEENIS
-1059 VMGTVSFG
+1059 VTGTVSFG
-1067 QARCE
+1067 RARCE
-1072 NMEKRVFDYTIGGNQ
+1072 NVEKRVFDYTIGGNQ

-1095 RLKKPEEVSSSPLDE
+1095 RLKKPVVRRSSSLND

>member
-1 MEILCGQKH
+1 M
-10 LSAQE
+10 
-15 LWGKGKS
+15 
-22 IVTDF
+22 TDF
-27 NSLIAEFGNQVREN
+27 NSLIAEFGRQVREN
-41 LRFGEGEPE
+41 LRVGDGEPE

-60 LKGFGALHSMEVQTV
+60 LQDFGALHSMKVVTV

-114 GKNIDPDSFTKKS
+114 GKNIDPASFTKKS

-152 YRYGKPV
+152 YRYGEPV
-159 PTGSEKNDNAVNVSA
+159 LTSTGYEAVHMH
-174 GSVIINKK
+174 GSFSGHGT
-182 RVLFPE
+182 L
-188 KITWSAP
+188 SAP
-195 ANLATLFLN
+195 DALATFFLN

-217 RLVET
+217 QLVET

-238 DAQEKTYKA
+238 SAQEKTYKA
-247 DQAKAKKKGEEDL
+247 EQAKAKKKGEEDFV
-260 LIPSKLVGLRDDW
+260 IPPPLVGLRKDW
-273 RDTLAPGTSNEEFAD
+273 RDTLAPSTSNEEFAD

-302 SEGHNLSIE
+302 SEGHDLSLE
-311 SLSTMANRLRSQ
+311 TFSTMAGRLRSQ

-340 KSSLYNALAVIVRV
+340 ESSLYNALAVIVRV
-354 MGAASWEYISGG
+354 MGAASWADISGG
-366 KADVYLHLYEHFLS
+366 KSDVYLHLYEHFLKV
-380 IYNPEQRKKT
+380 YNPEQRKKT

-404 RLVDDALRTYMG
+404 RLVDDALRTYLG

-440 SVMHKVAKTESLAP
+440 SVMHQVAKTESLAP

-487 TLKELGA
+487 TLKEMGG

-508 LYDPYS
+508 LSDPY
-514 RAKPM
+514 AKQKPVN
-519 SGNTLRLLSQLS
+519 GNTLRLLSQLS

-543 QVCIGNPPYKDKAQG
+543 QVCIGNPPYKDKAEG
-558 MGGWVESGHRYKKKD
+558 MGGWVESGFRSPD
-573 EKEKNSP
+573 VASP

-587 PSMGGYERVLKNLYI
+587 PGMGKYEYVLKNLYV

-614 DSFRV
+614 DSFRAL
-619 IESESDNSQHAG
+619 EGQSDSAQRAG
-631 VVCFITPSSYLNGP
+631 VVCFITADGYLHGP

-664 NVTPEGYGPEKE
+664 NVTPEGKRPPAK
-676 NAIFA
+676 NAVFA
-681 IKTPVAIS
+681 IETPVSIA
-689 LFIREENTDEER
+689 LFLREENTDEETP
-701 MADIRYVALHG
+701 ADIRYVALHG
-712 TFEEK
+712 TFAEK
-717 MQALANLELDGEEF
+717 MQALATLDLDGAGFE
-731 MPVRSGWGN
+731 PVRSGWGDK
-740 QFAPDSGK
+740 FAPEAGGDWDSYPALP
-748 DWNSY
+748 DFYASY
-753 LYMDD
+753 FPG
-758 LYSVSS
+758 VK
-764 SGIDPSRKWVVA
+764 PNKTWVYA
-776 PSQRILEERWSELTE
+776 PSESVLQERWAELIE
-791 GNDLKIRANRFKETP
+791 GNDLEVRAERFKETSS
-806 TAGIAK
+806 TGIAV
-812 GKTPL
+812 GKKPL
-817 LGNDTFQGSKESLND
+817 PGNDTFQGSLESLND
-832 QIAREVIPTVPNIVP
+832 QITREIIPDAPNIVP
-847 IGYRSF
+847 VGYRSF

-859 ADARLLDRPRPKLWP
+859 ADSRLLHRASPDLWEHRVP
-874 YRIQNQ
+874 GQ
-880 IFIVEQYARNPK
+880 IFIVEQHAHYPK
-892 NGPGLYFS
+892 AGPGLYFS
-900 SLIPDKNAFKGSH
+900 ALIPDMHAFNNR
-913 GGRCYPVFTTD
+913 GGRAHPALTIGGT
-924 GEPNLRTS
+924 PNLTESASQMLR
-932 VAQLLCERF
+932 ERF
-941 GNDAPGNLVY
+941 GDNAPGDLVY

-959 PEYVRTFS
+959 PGYVRTFDE
-967 KPLETSHMRAPLTAD
+967 PLKQAGIRVPLTAD
-982 PELWERAVQLGKQV
+982 PALWERAVQLGKQV

-1017 LPEGADYTLPNPTVD
+1017 LPEGADYALPTPTVD
-1032 MGKTMPEEKPSFS
+1032 MGKTMPEKKPSFS
-1045 PDPVDSLSEEENNP
+1045 PDMVTGSLSEEENIS
-1059 VMGTVSFG
+1059 VTGTVSFG

-1072 NMEKRVFDYTIGGNQ
+1072 NVEKRVFDYTIGGNQ

-1095 RLKKPEEVSSSPLDE
+1095 RLKKPVVRRSSSLND